1 MLKLLQ
7 MHSGGTSPKGDQP
20 SAEAKVLK
28 AEENASRLAASFMMK
43 AAVTKALH
51 EEQASIVQVRSFCNS
66 QNPIMSRHTT
76 SQAPFVSCGSG
87 SLKAIYS
94 DIVLFVAVS
103 TSTMA
108 CTIPLWLIDSC
119 HRSISANMRSQ
130 LLQHDLQYQHKTH
143 YEMHGFGGKLSH
155 GCCTAAC
162 CLNACMCMQ
171 LLHLMLPVAYC
182 CLCHYALLLD
192 PLDFAAGVCASCK
205 AAACLHA
212 G

>member
-1 MLKLLQ
+1 MLQLLQ

-51 EEQASIVQVRSFCNS
+51 EEQASIVQMRSFCNY

-94 DIVLFVAVS
+94 DIVLFVALLNKHHGLHN
-103 TSTMA
+103 TPMA
-108 CTIPLWLIDSC
+108 NRFMSQKHQCK
-119 HRSISANMRSQ
+119 HAKSI
-130 LLQHDLQYQHKTH
+130 
-143 YEMHGFGGKLSH
+143 
-155 GCCTAAC
+155 AAT
-162 CLNACMCMQ
+162 
-171 LLHLMLPVAYC
+171 
-182 CLCHYALLLD
+182 
-192 PLDFAAGVCASCK
+192 
-205 AAACLHA
+205 
-212 G
+212 